1 MSKLSPARRPAYA
14 LAAVLLVGLPSFL
27 LGAGFFAPGDD
38 DFFAVRKNFTIFGRL
53 YEELAMGYVEDV
65 DPELLMRTG
74 IDAMLGTLDPYTV
87 FLDEADNEDMDI
99 LMHGRYGGVG
109 LGVDRRGGKLVVV
122 APFEGYSGYE
132 QGIRAGDVIVTIDGT
147 PTDEMTALDARNLLR
162 GAPGSTV
169 TLEIEREG
177 EPGLLRFVLTRSEVR
192 LLNVTYAGWVGDP
205 SAGAGYVRLERFTQ
219 GAGEEVRQAVE
230 RLRGEGTLENLVLDL
245 RGNPGGLL
253 EEAVAVSGTFLPQG
267 TVVVSMRGREAESER
282 VFRTRSAPVAPD
294 LPLVV
299 LADRGSAS
307 ASEIVAGALQDH
319 DRAVVLGETTFGKGL
334 VQVVR
339 SLPYNTSLKITT
351 ARYFTPSG
359 RSIQAVLYG
368 RDEEGGTAVTVPDSL
383 RVPYLT
389 AHGRTVISGHGIEPD
404 VEVSLGEV
412 SELEEALSRTAA
424 FFLFANRYA
433 ARHPSLPPSFAVDDA
448 VLDAFR
454 AYLDAE
460 DFEYATRAERAL
472 DDLEDDLTA
481 AAYGRTDDELDAL
494 RAEVEREKEAD
505 FERHAPRLKARLRQ
519 EILARY
525 HGESDLIRLS
535 LQEDAQLARALAL
548 LADRADYDA
557 LLRP

>member
-1 MSKLSPARRPAYA
+1 MPRMPRPLRLVA
-14 LAAVLLVGLPSFL
+14 LVALVGTPSFL
-27 LGAGFFAPGDD
+27 VGAGFFSPGDD

-53 YEELAMGYVEDV
+53 YEELALGYVEDV

-74 IDAMLGTLDPYTV
+74 IDAMLGTMDPYTV

-99 LMHGRYGGVG
+99 LTHGRYGGVG

-132 QGIRAGDVIVTIDGT
+132 QGIRAGDVIVTIDGQAT
-147 PTDEMTALDARNLLR
+147 GEMTSLDARNLLR
-162 GAPGSTV
+162 GAPGSAV

-177 EPGLLRFVLTRSEVR
+177 EPGLLRFVLTRSEVHLR
-192 LLNVTYAGWVGDP
+192 NVTYSGWVGEP

-219 GAGEEVRQAVE
+219 GAGDEVKAAVE
-230 RLRGEGTLENLVLDL
+230 RLQGEGTLRSLLLDL

-253 EEAVAVSGTFLPQG
+253 EEAVNVSGVFLPQG
-267 TVVVSMRGREAESER
+267 TAVVSMRGREAESER
-282 VFRTRSAPVAPD
+282 LFRTRTAPVAAE

-299 LADRGSAS
+299 LVDGGSAS

-319 DRAVVLGETTFGKGL
+319 DRAVVLGETTYGKGL

-339 SLPYNTSLKITT
+339 SLPYNTSLKLTT
-351 ARYFTPSG
+351 ARYYTPSG
-359 RSIQAVLYG
+359 RNIQALLYG
-368 RDEEGGTAVTVPDSL
+368 RDEDGGTAVTVPDSL

-389 AHGRTVISGHGIEPD
+389 ANGRTVVSGQGIDPD
-404 VEVSLGEV
+404 VAVSLGEV

-433 ARHPSLPPSFAVDDA
+433 AQHRTLPEAFAVDDA
-448 VLDAFR
+448 VLAEFR

-472 DDLEDDLTA
+472 TALAEDLDA
-481 AAYGRTDDELDAL
+481 ADYGRTDDEVAAL
-494 RAEVEREKEAD
+494 RAEVEREKGAD

-525 HGESDLIRLS
+525 VGETDQIRLS
-535 LQEDAQLARALAL
+535 LQEDAQLARALGL
-548 LADRADYDA
+548 LGDRAAYDA
-557 LLRP
+557 LLRPR